1 MTTGTGFASGI
12 ATNAG
17 GSWQQLT
24 PPLATRYPT
33 AVTVDPADAMH
44 AYVTYSGY
52 SRRWIIGPTDPGV
65 GHVFE
70 THDAGAT
77 WHDVS
82 GDLVDAPANDVV
94 LAGDHLVVGTD
105 VGVFVA
111 GLHGGTWLRV
121 GAGLPNTVV
130 NDLDVT
136 PNGDLVIA
144 ATHGRGLWS
153 IPTAELG

>member
-1 MTTGTGFASGI
+1 
-12 ATNAG
+12 
-17 GSWQQLT
+17 
-24 PPLATRYPT
+24 
-33 AVTVDPADAMH
+33 
-44 AYVTYSGY
+44 
-52 SRRWIIGPTDPGV
+52 
-65 GHVFE
+65 
-70 THDAGAT
+70 
-77 WHDVS
+77 
-82 GDLVDAPANDVV
+82 
-94 LAGDHLVVGTD
+94 
-105 VGVFVA
+105 VA

>member
-1 MTTGTGFASGI
+1 
-12 ATNAG
+12 
-17 GSWQQLT
+17 
-24 PPLATRYPT
+24 
-33 AVTVDPADAMH
+33 
-44 AYVTYSGY
+44 
-52 SRRWIIGPTDPGV
+52 
-65 GHVFE
+65 VFE